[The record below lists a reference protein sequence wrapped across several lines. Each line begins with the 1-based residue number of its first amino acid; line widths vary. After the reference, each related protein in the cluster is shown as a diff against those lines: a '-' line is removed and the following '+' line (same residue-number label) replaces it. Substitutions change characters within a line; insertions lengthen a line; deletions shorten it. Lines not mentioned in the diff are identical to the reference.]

1 MNKIFTRQL
10 ALAATLAVAGIAAQ
24 AAYAAEPAKAEP
36 ASTISIPAQQTRTA
50 AAEQSQQQG
59 LTRAQVIEDLKQY
72 QRAHANPSYAE
83 LVFLR

>member
-10 ALAATLAVAGIAAQ
+10 ALAITLAVAGIAAQ
-24 AAYAAEPAKAEP
+24 GAYAAEPAKAEP
-36 ASTISIPAQQTRTA
+36 ASTISTPAQQTRTA
-50 AAEQSQQQG
+50 AAERQQQPG

>member
-10 ALAATLAVAGIAAQ
+10 VLAATLAGVAAQ

-36 ASTISIPAQQTRTA
+36 ASTISMPAQATRTA
-50 AAEQSQQQG
+50 AADQQQQQG

>member
-1 MNKIFTRQL
+1 MNKIFTRRVV
-10 ALAATLAVAGIAAQ
+10 LAATLAVAAISAQ
-24 AAYAAEPAKAEP
+24 AAYAGEPGKAEP
-36 ASTISIPAQQTRTA
+36 TSTISIPAQQTRTA
-50 AAEQSQQQG
+50 AAEQQQQPG

>member
-10 ALAATLAVAGIAAQ
+10 ALAATLALSGIAVQ

-36 ASTISIPAQQTRTA
+36 GSTISIPAQQTRTA
-50 AAEQSQQQG
+50 AAEQPQQPG